1 MGREVQ
7 IAIDCADPEALASF
21 WSEVLDYRVADPPPG
36 FSTWLEFSSAVAAE
50 PGKQWSRLVD
60 PDGHGPALLFHRVP
74 EGKVVK
80 NRVHLD
86 IRLAPGLPV
95 AERRRLVEAEA
106 ARLCGLGGMHV
117 RTDEDE
123 TDYYAVMQD
132 PEGNEFCV
140 G

>member
-7 IAIDCADPEALASF
+7 IAIDCANPEALAAF
-21 WSEVLDYRVADPPPG
+21 WSEVLDYRVADPPAG

-50 PGKQWSRLVD
+50 PEEQWSRVVD

-86 IRLAPGLPV
+86 IRLAPGLPID
-95 AERRRLVEAEA
+95 ERRRLVEVEA
-106 ARLCGLGGMHV
+106 ARLTRLGGTHV